1 MQLRLEEIGRKE
13 SLVKLTGRMFAIV
26 PVVIVVVPV
35 ALGAPTVTV
44 FIPPAMIAGVAILA
58 SFVQLMASVVGL
70 AALASMMLDG
80 FMETM
85 IRPGDTLLAIVIG
98 AQTRRAG
105 KEQESRQGCA
115 GQRDFCY
122 SKNPRLK
129 FSLHPV
135 LSSNLK

>member
-26 PVVIVVVPV
+26 PVVIVVIPV

-58 SFVQLMASVVGL
+58 SFVQLMASVFGL

-80 FMETM
+80 FMEAM
-85 IRPGDTLLAIVIG
+85 IRFGDAPLAIVIG
-98 AQTRRAG
+98 AQTRSAG
-105 KEQESRQGCA
+105 EEQESR
-115 GQRDFCY
+115 
-122 SKNPRLK
+122 
-129 FSLHPV
+129 
-135 LSSNLK
+135 